1 MASSNFSSST
11 SVEMIEQD
19 NLVGLYVTHNQQLDL
34 HSVQMEGG
42 LKRGTYIQPMPA
54 SPTKRTTAAAAAKTN
69 GSSRING
76 HQHQN
81 QQQHFRRFELN
92 AKLFAINEPYLMKT
106 ERESLMQQLLTDQA
120 AAATATEE
128 VAQLAAK
135 AKAKTNGTGAGA
147 ATTTAAAVTATKTVA
162 NRTRKRKKAL
172 TKKVTLL
179 DQNLASDEERRLAMA
194 LIQRCLLPS
203 LSPPADL
210 LASSTTTSLV
220 STTTTTTTTASP
232 SKAAGRQTAKIASSP
247 AKRKQQ
253 QGQSSSASANAN
265 STTTTTSSA
274 NNTTSST
281 NSTIINK
288 DNPPTLP
295 PTSSAAATTA
305 EQLLRASLATGDSN
319 QEAQSFVG
327 GLFRNRFESLNYRG
341 KVFCNPF
348 GRVIR
353 AKIGLSSYLI
363 PARCSFAGAD
373 ICEGLQALKREI
385 TARRVTLAGCSS
397 STSTSSS
404 SSSSSSTSSSSFYE
418 PFYVLL
424 DPAWDNNKSVKRK
437 KSYETVSLDYLRRMC
452 RDLKELIDEVLLLKR
467 EQQQPPPKK
476 NGVDKKEVEGDGDN
490 LKQRSSSPPP
500 PPPPV
505 VVAVWTT
512 KADKDFVLSEMLPL
526 MQATA
531 AYELKWH
538 KVTIAGCPVKV
549 HGGLEYLLV
558 AERWWTDGGDI
569 TTTNGT
575 TTSSSPPALRSGLLV
590 SVPSA
595 VHSHKPTP
603 VPVLRK
609 LYGLLDHHS
618 HHHHPHLP
626 SSSTLLRSNST
637 SSSSSSSTS
646 TSTSAS
652 SRTSPENSTGDHQRG
667 RSASTSAASSASS
680 PAAVVEQFSY
690 GLAESEVISPLV
702 GVELFARYL
711 QSGFHSIG
719 YECIKLQNEELF
731 TSRIVQ

>member
-1 MASSNFSSST
+1 M
-11 SVEMIEQD
+11 EMIEQD

-54 SPTKRTTAAAAAKTN
+54 SPTKRTTAAVAAKTN
-69 GSSRING
+69 GSSRSNG
-76 HQHQN
+76 HHQQN

-135 AKAKTNGTGAGA
+135 AKAKTNGTGAGTAA
-147 ATTTAAAVTATKTVA
+147 ATTAVTATKTVA

-203 LSPPADL
+203 LSPPSDL
-210 LASSTTTSLV
+210 LSSTTATTALA

-265 STTTTTSSA
+265 SITTTSSA

-295 PTSSAAATTA
+295 PTSSAASAAAAATTA

-373 ICEGLQALKREI
+373 ICEGLQALKKEI
-385 TARRVTLAGCSS
+385 TARRVTLAGCSG
-397 STSTSSS
+397 STSTLSS
-404 SSSSSSTSSSSFYE
+404 SSSSSSTSSSSSFYE

-467 EQQQPPPKK
+467 EQQQQQPPKK

-490 LKQRSSSPPP
+490 SKQKSSSSPL
-500 PPPPV
+500 PPV

-558 AERWWTDGGDI
+558 AERWWTGGGDMT

-575 TTSSSPPALRSGLLV
+575 TTSSPSSSPPALRSGLLV

-609 LYGLLDHHS
+609 LYGLLDHHP
-618 HHHHPHLP
+618 HHHPYLP
-626 SSSTLLRSNST
+626 SSTTLLRSNST

-652 SRTSPENSTGDHQRG
+652 SLTSPENSTGDHQRG

>member
-76 HQHQN
+76 HQQN

-135 AKAKTNGTGAGA
+135 AKAKTNGTAGWNSNSNGSSRDSHQNGGKSNPEAEEGA
-147 ATTTAAAVTATKTVA
+147 
-162 NRTRKRKKAL
+162 
-172 TKKVTLL
+172 
-179 DQNLASDEERRLAMA
+179 DEEA
-194 LIQRCLLPS
+194 
-203 LSPPADL
+203 LSPPVAV
-210 LASSTTTSLV
+210 TTIGFISIDDDDDGFGFDDDDNDNHD
-220 STTTTTTTTASP
+220 TASP

-265 STTTTTSSA
+265 SITTTSSA

-295 PTSSAAATTA
+295 PTSSAASAAAAATTA

-373 ICEGLQALKREI
+373 ICEGLQALKKEI
-385 TARRVTLAGCSS
+385 TERRVTLAGCSS
-397 STSTSSS
+397 STSSTSTSSLSS
-404 SSSSSSTSSSSFYE
+404 SSSSSSTSSSSSFYE

-467 EQQQPPPKK
+467 EQQQQPPPKK
-476 NGVDKKEVEGDGDN
+476 NGVDKKKVEGDGDN
-490 LKQRSSSPPP
+490 SKQKSSSL

-558 AERWWTDGGDI
+558 AERWWTGGGGDI
-569 TTTNGT
+569 TTTTNGT
-575 TTSSSPPALRSGLLV
+575 TTSSPSSSPPALRSGLLV

-609 LYGLLDHHS
+609 LYGLLDHHHP

-637 SSSSSSSTS
+637 SSSSSSSSTS

-680 PAAVVEQFSY
+680 SAPAAVVEQFSY